1 MQMLFRLVRV
11 LAVDR
16 CLTRTQEILGSR
28 ARFPKP
34 IEIYGVLDLY
44 GRNVLTT
51 EKEEWRLHRKITAP
65 TFSEVATPI
74 GMHGDILT

>member
-1 MQMLFRLVRV
+1 MLLRLVSV
-11 LAVDR
+11 LQVNR
-16 CLTRTQEILGSR
+16 CLTRTQEIMGSR

-44 GRNVLTT
+44 GHNVVTT
-51 EKEEWRLHRKITAP
+51 ENEEWRVHRKITAP

-74 GMHGDILT
+74 GMHDDILT